1 MPEPLTVG
9 ELLVIGERV
18 LEDSTHI
25 FEGHDLEGEA
35 RDLLALTLKS
45 SPDDLVGVEEV
56 PRRQRERF
64 LSLIARR
71 AAGEPFPI
79 LMGYIEFAGLRL
91 DVIAGAF
98 IPRPSSELTVEWA
111 EKRLKKLDRAVVVDV
126 CTGAGPIALALA
138 HKFRDAEVW
147 GADIMSEGLAQA
159 RDNAR
164 RLGLD
169 NVSFVEGDMYE
180 PVPSRLRGTVDVI
193 TGHVPYVSTEE
204 LADLPTE
211 VRDHE
216 PVHTLSDASEDG
228 LFLLR
233 RAVAESTAW
242 LKPGGWLLLEMA
254 DDLSEGV
261 EAMMTE
267 AGLKH
272 VGTVADEDDL
282 SVVVEGRMPVKRKSS
297 RGSVSHAART

>member
-1 MPEPLTVG
+1 MT
-9 ELLVIGERV
+9 GERV

-35 RDLLALTLKS
+35 RDLLALTLGV
-45 SPDDLVGVEEV
+45 SPDTLKGVDEV
-56 PRRQRERF
+56 PRGHRERF

-91 DVIAGAF
+91 DVVAGPF

-111 EKRLKKLDRAVVVDV
+111 EKRLKRLDRPVIVDV

-138 HKFRDAEVW
+138 HQFRDAHVW
-147 GADIMSEGLAQA
+147 GADIMEEGLVQA
-159 RDNAR
+159 RRNAR
-164 RLGLD
+164 KLSLD
-169 NVSFVEGDMYE
+169 NVSFVPGDMFD
-180 PVPSRLRGTVDVI
+180 PLPHRLKGTVDLV
-193 TGHVPYVSTEE
+193 TGHVPYVSPAE

-216 PVHTLSDASEDG
+216 PISTLSDDSEDG

-233 RAVAESTAW
+233 RAVAESTEW

-261 EAMMTE
+261 EGMMTD
-267 AGLKH
+267 AGFKH

-282 SVVVEGRMPVKRKSS
+282 SVVVEGRKPAPRKP
-297 RGSVSHAART
+297 R